1 MAWNKEH
8 STTLAVA
15 PYATTMYSVFSA
27 TAGNFI
33 AVIYQNEYDPDPAS
47 ASVFSDNVNGAYAG
61 VSTTGA
67 YGHKIAWVQAT
78 STGAFNLSWTH
89 GSLPYQQLITIV
101 EFSFSGATSFA
112 VDVEGTGN
120 TLTTSVVN
128 TLAFATYAEYP
139 QSVTAGSGFTML
151 SGPTAVYAKY
161 HYIQFKEL
169 TSSGSNS
176 VQFSGSTTPLLAVAF
191 KAVTGGGGGGIT
203 VTNVSPANGFIGATG
218 GSSAQNI
225 TITGTNLSGTT
236 PTLTVSPSTGITIS
250 NRTTVNSTTWTATV
264 TMTSSATAG
273 TKTLT
278 VTTDDGTATI
288 SFIALA
294 RAGSI
299 VYIPS
304 STYGGDVADLKK
316 GAARTIYVRMVDST
330 DHITPKTGLT
340 LTITASK
347 NGAAFASIAPTVTEM
362 SSGSYP
368 GIYKIDLT
376 AAHTDTA
383 GFLKLYITSSGA
395 DSQCPEYDV
404 QDTLDI
410 TTMAGNNFGYW
421 FDNNNVA
428 LTSRVG
434 QISDPL
440 LTTGLGSYPA
450 GSAGLVLNTIATNA
464 ARIPSAPATTANCLT
479 AVQVE
484 NAVWD
489 AARSGHTASGSYG
502 QGVASVQGAVVG
514 AVGSVAT
521 GGITSNSF
529 ASGAINATV
538 LATDAVGASQ
548 LATAAVNKIWT
559 TQMTE
564 SYAADGTAMT
574 PAQAFFQL
582 WSLMSEPNIGGTVVT
597 CKKLDGTTTSMT
609 FNLNSSTAPT
619 TQTRAS

>member
-1 MAWNKEH
+1 MTWTKVN
-8 STTLAVA
+8 STTAILTSA
-15 PYATTMYSVFSA
+15 ATTLYSIFSA
-27 TAGNFI
+27 TAGNLI
-33 AVIYQNEYDPDPAS
+33 VVSYHNEYDPDPAS
-47 ASVFSDNVNGAYAG
+47 SAFSDNVNGAYTG
-61 VSTTGA
+61 VSSTGA
-67 YGHKIAWVQAT
+67 YGQKVAWVQAAASGIFT
-78 STGAFNLSWTH
+78 LSWTH
-89 GSLPYQQLITIV
+89 GSLPHAQLVTIA
-101 EFSFSGATSFA
+101 EFSKSGAASFA
-112 VDVEGTGN
+112 VDVEDTTASSLTTTVAN
-120 TLTTSVVN
+120 TLLIALIGDSTTR
-128 TLAFATYAEYP
+128 
-139 QSVTAGSGFTML
+139 TAGSGFTL
-151 SGPTAVYAKY
+151 LDGPTAGDFRY
-161 HYIQFKEL
+161 HSTQYMEA
-169 TSSGSNS
+169 TASGSNS
-176 VQFSGSTTPLLAVAF
+176 VQFNGSISPYLSVAF
-191 KAVTGGGGGGIT
+191 KGIAAGGGGGIT

-250 NRTTVNSTTWTATV
+250 NRTTVNSTTWTATI

-347 NGAAFASIAPTVTEM
+347 NGAAFASIAPNVTEM

-404 QDTLDI
+404 QDTLDM
-410 TTMAGNNFGYW
+410 TQMAGNNLGYW

-434 QISDPL
+434 QLSDPL
-440 LTTGLGSYPA
+440 LTSGLGSYPA

-521 GGITSNSF
+521 GGITSSSF